1 MANVES
7 LCVVLGE
14 RACGKNEYV
23 YRSTLRYINCL
34 SLSLRSY
41 VVYELFDRAKD
52 EISGICSSIAS
63 ALPMQYTKSTMIILI
78 SYGE

>member
-23 YRSTLRYINCL
+23 YTVQYSTLRYINCL
-34 SLSLRSY
+34 SLSLRRY
-41 VVYELFDRAKD
+41 VVYTSCVAQLK
-52 EISGICSSIAS
+52 
-63 ALPMQYTKSTMIILI
+63 MK
-78 SYGE
+78 